1 MTSERFEVER
11 VIPADAGAIFDVLRS
26 PQGHVAIDSA
36 GMLMWAEGESAEAV
50 GDTFVVH
57 MDRDSIRDV
66 PLELYDVTVS
76 ITRFEKDRHIEW
88 TILSEFLD
96 PPLGHVYG
104 YRLVPIESDPPA
116 TSVTSYYDWSQLHE
130 VYRERIAFPIL
141 PESALRATLG
151 ILARTVA
158 PGVPRPVTPAS

>member
-1 MTSERFEVER
+1 MAAERFEVER
-11 VIPADAGAIFDVLRS
+11 RIPAPADAIFEVLRS

-36 GMLMWAEGESAEAV
+36 GMLMSAEGDPARAV
-50 GDTFVVH
+50 GDTFTVH
-57 MDRDSIRDV
+57 MDRDAIRDV

-76 ITRFEKDRHIEW
+76 ITAFEQDRHIEW

-104 YRLVPIESDPPA
+104 YRLLPVESDQPV
-116 TSVTSYYDWSQLHE
+116 TSVTSYYDWSQLND
-130 VYRERIAFPIL
+130 VYRQQIAFPIL

-158 PGVPRPVTPAS
+158 PGVARPVAPRA